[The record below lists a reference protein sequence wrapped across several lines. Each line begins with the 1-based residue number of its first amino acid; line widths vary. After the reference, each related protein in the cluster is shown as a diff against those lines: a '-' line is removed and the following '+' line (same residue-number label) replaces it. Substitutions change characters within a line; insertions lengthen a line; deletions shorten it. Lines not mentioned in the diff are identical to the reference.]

1 MKTAATIRKPKLDT
15 EAALKFA
22 SQNTP
27 QAIKTE
33 AARGKAGRGAAS
45 AQKAAIPVSG
55 LVPADDVR
63 LTANIRKDLHLKL
76 KIAAAESRTTI
87 GEIIEALVARHLD
100 KDMPAIVQVIAQA
113 REEDAQA

>member
-1 MKTAATIRKPKLDT
+1 MKPAAVTRKPSLDTDAALTFATGQQTAA
-15 EAALKFA
+15 
-22 SQNTP
+22 
-27 QAIKTE
+27 
-33 AARGKAGRGAAS
+33 KA
-45 AQKAAIPVSG
+45 KHTVSG

-100 KDMPAIVQVIAQA
+100 SDLPVIVRMIEQA
-113 REEDAQA
+113 REQEA

>member
-1 MKTAATIRKPKLDT
+1 MKLAAVTKKPSLDT
-15 EAALKFA
+15 ATALNFATGGKLEAK
-22 SQNTP
+22 S
-27 QAIKTE
+27 
-33 AARGKAGRGAAS
+33 RGKP
-45 AQKAAIPVSG
+45 AQVSG

-100 KDMPAIVQVIAQA
+100 KDMPAITRAIEQA
-113 REEDAQA
+113 RE

>member
-1 MKTAATIRKPKLDT
+1 MKPAAVTRKPSLDT
-15 EAALKFA
+15 DAALSFA
-22 SQNTP
+22 TGQ
-27 QAIKTE
+27 Q
-33 AARGKAGRGAAS
+33 ARGKARVQ
-45 AQKAAIPVSG
+45 AQTVSG

-100 KDMPAIVQVIAQA
+100 KDMPAIVQVIEQA
-113 REEDAQA
+113 REQEAQA

>member
-1 MKTAATIRKPKLDT
+1 MKLAAVTKKPSLDT
-15 EAALKFA
+15 ATALNFA
-22 SQNTP
+22 TG
-27 QAIKTE
+27 
-33 AARGKAGRGAAS
+33 GKP
-45 AQKAAIPVSG
+45 AQVSG

-100 KDMPAIVQVIAQA
+100 KDMPAITRAIEQA
-113 REEDAQA
+113 RE

>member
-1 MKTAATIRKPKLDT
+1 MKPAATISKPKLDT
-15 EAALKFA
+15 EVALKFA
-22 SQNTP
+22 SQNAP

-33 AARGKAGRGAAS
+33 AVRGKAGRAAAS
-45 AQKAAIPVSG
+45 AQKAAIAVSG

-87 GEIIEALVARHLD
+87 GEIIEALVAMHLD
-100 KDMPAIVQVIAQA
+100 KDMPAIVQSIEKAREAQA
-113 REEDAQA
+113 

>member
-1 MKTAATIRKPKLDT
+1 MKPAAVTRKPSLDT
-15 EAALKFA
+15 SAALNFA
-22 SQNTP
+22 TGGK
-27 QAIKTE
+27 IE
-33 AARGKAGRGAAS
+33 AKNRAKPA
-45 AQKAAIPVSG
+45 PVSG

-100 KDMPAIVQVIAQA
+100 KDMPAIVREIEQA
-113 REEDAQA
+113 RDVEA

>member
-1 MKTAATIRKPKLDT
+1 
-15 EAALKFA
+15 A
-22 SQNTP
+22 SQNAP

-33 AARGKAGRGAAS
+33 AVRGKAGRAAAS
-45 AQKAAIPVSG
+45 AQKAAIAVS
-55 LVPADDVR
+55 PADDVR

-100 KDMPAIVQVIAQA
+100 KDMPAIVQAIEKA
-113 REEDAQA
+113 REVQA

>member
-1 MKTAATIRKPKLDT
+1 MKTSAVTKKPSIDT
-15 EAALKFA
+15 DLAMKFA
-22 SQNTP
+22 SP
-27 QAIKTE
+27 EASQAIKN
-33 AARGKAGRGAAS
+33 RPVMSGKGPREKM
-45 AQKAAIPVSG
+45 AQKPVKAVSG

-100 KDMPAIVQVIAQA
+100 KDMSAIVQTIEQQ
-113 REEDAQA
+113 RKEQG